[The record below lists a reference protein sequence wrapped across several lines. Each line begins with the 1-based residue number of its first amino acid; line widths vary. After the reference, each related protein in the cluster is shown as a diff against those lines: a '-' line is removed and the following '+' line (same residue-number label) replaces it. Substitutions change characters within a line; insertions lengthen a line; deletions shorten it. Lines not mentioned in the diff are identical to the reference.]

1 MWNRRAPVVRTCPR
15 SSPLVLPRPLRVV
28 EHQHA
33 LIVQLAVLVRLDTEV
48 LPAAQELT
56 GSRCRGQP
64 RLAGFGAIGGHE
76 LDLGV
81 RPLGRA
87 KVAACPSRGGPA
99 TFTARSRQ
107 PGHDIIRHPAA
118 RVARTDWQR
127 GDRAGPVRLAPCR
140 TIGTASAGGAWAQAL
155 ARLPLSDGGRAPVR
169 YARLPHGSFAA
180 RSVARLAAG
189 WEARPREK
197 RSDSFD

>member
-1 MWNRRAPVVRTCPR
+1 MWNRGAPVVRTCPR

-48 LPAAQELT
+48 LPTAQELT
-56 GSRCRGQP
+56 GSLRCRGQP

-87 KVAACPSRGGPA
+87 KVAACPSRVDRPNEVNVRRGHQRSIPAERLETVPVLGVAGVQPPSCPSAFLLEAAGFRFARGAGGSGGAPRGPPA
-99 TFTARSRQ
+99 PTL
-107 PGHDIIRHPAA
+107 
-118 RVARTDWQR
+118 
-127 GDRAGPVRLAPCR
+127 RAGR
-140 TIGTASAGGAWAQAL
+140 G
-155 ARLPLSDGGRAPVR
+155 GGRSAW
-169 YARLPHGSFAA
+169 G
-180 RSVARLAAG
+180 G
-189 WEARPREK
+189 
-197 RSDSFD
+197 